1 MIKNYAR
8 SDRVA
13 DVLQK
18 EICEMLFKEVKDPHL
33 GFITITGV
41 EVSRDLKLA
50 KIFYTLL
57 GSPEQADESTKTL
70 RRITPFIRKQLG
82 RKLHMRY
89 IPDIIFTYDHSLE
102 YGTKIDHIL
111 DSLRESSDD
120 PVLEE

>member
-1 MIKNYAR
+1 MIRNYAR

-18 EICEMLFKEVKDPHL
+18 EICQLLLKEVKDPHL

-50 KIFYTLL
+50 KLYYTIL
-57 GSPEQADESTKTL
+57 GPPDRVEDSTRAL
-70 RRITPFIRKQLG
+70 RRITPFLKRGLG
-82 RKLHMRY
+82 RKLHLRAT
-89 IPDIIFTYDHSLE
+89 PDIVFMYDHSLE

-111 DSLRESSDD
+111 DSLRESSD
-120 PVLEE
+120 PTALEE

>member
-13 DVLQK
+13 DVLHK
-18 EICEMLFKEVKDPHL
+18 EICQLLLKEVKDPHL

-57 GSPEQADESTKTL
+57 GSPDQAEESSRAL
-70 RRITPFIRKQLG
+70 RRITPFIKKQLG
-82 RKLHMRY
+82 RILHLRS
-89 IPDIIFTYDHSLE
+89 IPDISFRYDHSLE
-102 YGTKIDHIL
+102 YGTKIDTIL
-111 DSLRESSDD
+111 DSLRESPDAPARD
-120 PVLEE
+120 E

>member
-18 EICEMLFKEVKDPHL
+18 EICEMLLKEVKDPHL

-82 RKLHMRY
+82 KKLHMRY

-111 DSLRESSDD
+111 DSLRESSDN

>member
-8 SDRVA
+8 ADRVS

-18 EICEMLFKEVKDPHL
+18 EVCELLFKEVKDPHL

-57 GSPEQADESTKTL
+57 GSPEQADESSKAL
-70 RRITPFIRKQLG
+70 QRITPFIKKQLG
-82 RKLHMRY
+82 RKLHMRS
-89 IPDIIFTYDHSLE
+89 IPDISFRYDHSME

-111 DSLRESSDD
+111 DSLRESSDTTALD
-120 PVLEE
+120 E

>member
-8 SDRVA
+8 ADRVS

-18 EICEMLFKEVKDPHL
+18 EVCELLLKEVKDPHL

-57 GSPEQADESTKTL
+57 GSPEQADVSSRAL
-70 RRITPFIRKQLG
+70 QRITPFIKKQLG
-82 RKLHMRY
+82 RKLHMRS
-89 IPDIIFTYDHSLE
+89 IPDISFRYDHSLE

-111 DSLRESSDD
+111 DRLRESPDTTAVD
-120 PVLEE
+120 E

>member
-18 EICEMLFKEVKDPHL
+18 EICQLLLKEVKDPHL

-41 EVSRDLKLA
+41 EVTRDLKLA

-57 GSPEQADESTKTL
+57 GSPDQAEESSRAL
-70 RRITPFIRKQLG
+70 RRITPFIKKQLG
-82 RKLHMRY
+82 RKLHLRS
-89 IPDIIFTYDHSLE
+89 IPDLSFRYDHSLE
-102 YGTKIDHIL
+102 YGTKIDTIL
-111 DSLRESSDD
+111 DSLRESSDAPARD
-120 PVLEE
+120 E

>member
-1 MIKNYAR
+1 MIRNYAR

-18 EICEMLFKEVKDPHL
+18 EICQLLLKEVKDPHL

-57 GSPEQADESTKTL
+57 GSPDQAEESSRAL
-70 RRITPFIRKQLG
+70 QRITPFIKKQLG
-82 RKLHMRY
+82 RKLHLRS
-89 IPDIIFTYDHSLE
+89 IPDISFRYDHSLE
-102 YGTKIDHIL
+102 YGTKIDTIL
-111 DSLRESSDD
+111 DSLRESSDA
-120 PVLEE
+120 LAREE

>member
-18 EICEMLFKEVKDPHL
+18 EICEMLVKEVKDPHL

-57 GSPEQADESTKTL
+57 GSPEQADESTRAL

-82 RKLHMRY
+82 RKLHMRS
-89 IPDIIFTYDHSLE
+89 IPDIIFMYDHSLE

-111 DSLRESSDD
+111 DSLRESSDA